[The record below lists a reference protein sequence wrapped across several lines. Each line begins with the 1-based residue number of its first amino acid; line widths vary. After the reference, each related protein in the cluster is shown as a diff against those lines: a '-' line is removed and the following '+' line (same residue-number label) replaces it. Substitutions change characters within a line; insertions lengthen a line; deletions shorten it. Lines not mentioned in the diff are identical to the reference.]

1 VIVDAHHHLWDPS
14 RREYGWMTG
23 PYAPL
28 RRAYTSEDLA
38 GEAAPL
44 GVTATVA
51 VQAAVVDEETVELLA
66 LAEDPRSPVAGVV
79 GWVDLTGPDVGERI
93 AALRERPGG
102 WRLVGIRHP
111 AHDEPDQDWL
121 LRPDVLAGL
130 QEVAAAGL
138 CYDLLLRPAHL
149 PVAVELAGRL
159 PALQL
164 VLDHG
169 AKPDIASGAWEPWS
183 RELEA
188 LAGHPQVRCK
198 LSGLVTEAHWH
209 RWRREDV
216 LRYADRLLELFGP
229 SRLMFGSDWP
239 VCTLA
244 ASYSEV
250 LELARETVA
259 GLREGERDAV
269 LAGTA
274 IEVYGLAALL
284 EAAAAG
290 P

>member
-1 VIVDAHHHLWDPS
+1 VIVDAHHHLWDTA

-28 RRAYTSEDLA
+28 RRAYTSEDLT

-51 VQAAVVDEETVELLA
+51 VQAASAEEETVELLA
-66 LAEDPRSPVAGVV
+66 AAEEPRSPIAGVV
-79 GWVDLTGPDVGERI
+79 GWVDLTAPDVRDRL

-102 WRLVGIRHP
+102 RRLVGIRHP
-111 AHDEPDQDWL
+111 VHDEPDDGWL
-121 LRPDVLAGL
+121 LRPDVLSGL
-130 QEVAAAGL
+130 REVAAAGL

-149 PVAVELAGRL
+149 PVAVELARRL
-159 PALQL
+159 PLLQL

-183 RELEA
+183 RELAA
-188 LAGHPQVRCK
+188 LAGHEQVRCK
-198 LSGLVTEAHWH
+198 LSGLVTEAHW
-209 RWRREDV
+209 RTWRREDV
-216 LRYADRLLELFGP
+216 RRYADRLLELFGP
-229 SRLMFGSDWP
+229 RRLMFGSDWP

-244 ASYSEV
+244 ASYGQV

-259 GLREGERDAV
+259 ALGESERAAV

-274 IEVYGLAALL
+274 VEVYRLSALMAAP
-284 EAAAAG
+284 AARR
-290 P
+290 